1 VSRVSRESSPPSL
14 TRLGPTTFA
23 DRDRDQ
29 DTPMPPVYVPRM
41 DSASADSSSVRAHFL
56 RGVDFIEDHLLEPV
70 ALADAA
76 KQAGFSLH

>member
-1 VSRVSRESSPPSL
+1 
-14 TRLGPTTFA
+14 
-23 DRDRDQ
+23 
-29 DTPMPPVYVPRM
+29 MPPVYVPRM